1 MIGAVVRDNIVENII
16 VLDEAQLEE
25 MAAALG
31 AEIVDARVCGLE
43 IGDLRTPSGWTRNE
57 GGEQVILPVLPYE
70 RQDGYEKAVERAEAA
85 EAQLET
91 ASEASAAEALAILSG
106 EVET

>member
-1 MIGAVVRDNIVENII
+1 MIGAVVRENIVENII
-16 VLDEAQLEE
+16 VLDESQLDR

-31 AEIVDARVCGLE
+31 AEIVDAKPFGLA

-70 RQDGYEKAVERAEAA
+70 RQDGYEKALERAEAA
-85 EAQLET
+85 EAQLAT
-91 ASEASAAEALAILSG
+91 ASEVAAAEALAILTG
-106 EVET
+106 EVG

>member
-16 VLDEAQLEE
+16 VLDEGQIDK

-31 AEIVDARVCGLE
+31 CEIVNARVCGLA

-57 GGEQVILPVLPYE
+57 GGEQVLLPALPYE

-91 ASEASAAEALAILSG
+91 VSEASAAEALAILTG

>member
-16 VLDEAQLEE
+16 VLDAALEAEIS
-25 MAAALG
+25 AALG
-31 AEIVDARVCGLE
+31 AEIVDAKPFGLA

-106 EVET
+106 EVEA

>member
-16 VLDEAQLEE
+16 VLDEGQIDK

-31 AEIVDARVCGLE
+31 AEIVDAKPFGLA

-57 GGEQVILPVLPYE
+57 GGEQVILPVLPYD
-70 RQDGYEKAVERAEAA
+70 RQDGYDIAMQKAAEA

-106 EVET
+106 EVEG

>member
-16 VLDEAQLEE
+16 VLDAAQEAEIS
-25 MAAALG
+25 AALG
-31 AEIVDARVCGLE
+31 CEIVDARVCGLA

-70 RQDGYEKAVERAEAA
+70 RQDGFEKAVERAEAA
-85 EAQLET
+85 EAQVE
-91 ASEASAAEALAILSG
+91 AAAEASAAEALAILSG
-106 EVET
+106 EVEA

>member
-16 VLDEAQLEE
+16 VLDEGQIDK

-31 AEIVDARVCGLE
+31 CEIVDARVCGLA

-85 EAQLET
+85 EAQVE
-91 ASEASAAEALAILSG
+91 AAAEASAAEALAILSG
-106 EVET
+106 EVEA

>member
-16 VLDEAQLEE
+16 VLDAAQEAEIS
-25 MAAALG
+25 AALG
-31 AEIVDARVCGLE
+31 AEIVDARPFGLA

-57 GGEQVILPVLPYE
+57 GGEQVILPVLPYD
-70 RQDGYEKAVERAEAA
+70 RQDGYDIAMQKAAEA

-91 ASEASAAEALAILSG
+91 ASEASAAEALAILTG
-106 EVET
+106 EVEG